1 MRPGRIRPSPLSAT
15 PAISHSRGKGS
26 PLSNTGPSVG
36 RGAMADLAGFA
47 ATTFI
52 AIFAIVNPIGAMTF
66 FVVLTRSYP
75 PVVKKRVIEKAVLAA
90 TVTLLIFAFVGNNIF
105 LFFGTSIPAF
115 RIAGGILLFSIAFSM
130 IQGARSR
137 TQLTAQDRHEAQRR
151 DAMGTLAPGTPQP
164 DG

>member
-1 MRPGRIRPSPLSAT
+1 MSPARIRPSPLSAIQ
-15 PAISHSRGKGS
+15 AISHSRGKCS
-26 PLSNTGPSVG
+26 TLSNTGPSVG
-36 RGAMADLAGFA
+36 RGAMADFAGFA

-115 RIAGGILLFSIAFSM
+115 RVAGGLLRFLIAFSLM
-130 IQGARSR
+130 QLAQSRSR
-137 TQLTAQDRHEAQRR
+137 LRSPDRRH
-151 DAMGTLAPGTPQP
+151 
-164 DG
+164 